1 LGFRAPFAFFEGAPA
16 AAGPGR
22 GCSVT
27 WPAALWRAAEP
38 APSRAAARLAL
49 ARCGRVRGNFAST
62 PATSPLLTGAVSRSL
77 WSLIAHII
85 AHTGFERAQRLR
97 WARATR

>member
-1 LGFRAPFAFFEGAPA
+1 
-16 AAGPGR
+16 
-22 GCSVT
+22 
-27 WPAALWRAAEP
+27 
-38 APSRAAARLAL
+38 
-49 ARCGRVRGNFAST
+49 VRGNFAST